1 MRICNAAPEF
11 LAALGPLA
19 DFTIPITMY
28 TGRRA
33 RVEEFL
39 PDGTVVLRYLCGE
52 KEQVTVTQRFLQKL
66 ILMEGV

>member
-1 MRICNAAPEF
+1 MNLSDAAPEF

-19 DFTIPITMY
+19 DFSKPITMY

-39 PDGTVVLRYLCGE
+39 ADGTVVLRYLCGE
-52 KEQVTVTQRFLQKL
+52 KEQVTVTNKFLQRL